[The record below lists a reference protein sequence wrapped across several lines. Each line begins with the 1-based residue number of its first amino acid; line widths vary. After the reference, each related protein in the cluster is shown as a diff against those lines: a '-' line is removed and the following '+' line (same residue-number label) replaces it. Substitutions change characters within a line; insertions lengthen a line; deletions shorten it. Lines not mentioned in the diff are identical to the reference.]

1 MKKFIVN
8 VLNGTSIGVVL
19 ALAPAAILSEIIKLL
34 INIFPELKLVMN
46 MLLTT
51 NSFLGLAIGLSV
63 AAIYQF
69 TMIESVAVGFAT
81 QLAGGAIQYTQQGFL
96 LKGTGD
102 IITMM
107 VTSAIAVI
115 VVQHFPKLIKQYGVL
130 LAPLSTILTAGIL
143 GRISLPYLSKIT
155 ETIGQWIAQLLT
167 FEQTTMSILIA
178 MVFAYLIVSPLSS
191 AGIAVAI
198 SLSGVGAGAANLG
211 ICATMFGLA
220 IAGRRVNKMGVCLAH
235 IFGSPKMSMTN
246 VMLKPVLILPLVV
259 NASVLGMVAS
269 FFNIQ
274 GTPTSAGLGLVG
286 MVGPLTYLSL
296 NGWTLVTIV
305 ITLISFFVLPAI
317 LGYLSDKLFK
327 DYLKWIK
334 DEDYRVI
341 I

>member
-1 MKKFIVN
+1 MKKFFVN
-8 VLNGTSIGVVL
+8 VLNGTSTGVVL
-19 ALAPAAILSEIIKLL
+19 ALAPAAILSEVMKLL
-34 INIFPELKLVMN
+34 VGVFPELRFVMN

-63 AAIYQF
+63 SVLYQL
-69 TMIESVAVGFAT
+69 TIIESVAVGFAT
-81 QLAGGAIQYTQQGFL
+81 QLAGGAVQYTPQGFV

-107 VTSAIAVI
+107 FTSATAII
-115 VVQHFPKLIKQYGVL
+115 IVQHFPKLVKRYGVL
-130 LAPLSTILTAGIL
+130 LAPLSTIVTAGVA
-143 GRISLPYLSKIT
+143 GRLVLPYLSKIT
-155 ETIGQWIAQLLT
+155 EVIGLWIAQLLT

-191 AGIAVAI
+191 AGIAIAI

-220 IAGRRVNKMGVCLAH
+220 IGGRRVNKIGVCLAH

-246 VMLKPVLILPLVV
+246 VMLKPILILPFVV

-269 FFNIQ
+269 IFNIQ
-274 GTPTSAGLGLVG
+274 GTPTSAGLGLIG

-296 NGWTLVTIV
+296 SSWTLVTVAITIV
-305 ITLISFFVLPAI
+305 SFFVLPAV
-317 LGYLSDKLFK
+317 LAYLSDKLFK

-334 DEDYRVI
+334 DEDYRIVI
-341 I
+341 

>member
-8 VLNGTSIGVVL
+8 VLNGTSTGIVL
-19 ALAPAAILSEIIKLL
+19 ALVPAAVLSEVIKLL
-34 INIFPELKLVMN
+34 LNILPELKLLMN

-63 AAIYQF
+63 AAIYQL
-69 TMIESVAVGFAT
+69 TMIESVAVGFTT
-81 QLAGGAIQYTQQGFL
+81 QLAGGAIQYTPQGFV

-107 VTSAIAVI
+107 LTAALAIS
-115 VVQHFPKLIKQYGVL
+115 VVQHFPKLIKQYSVL
-130 LAPLSTILTAGIL
+130 LATLSTILTAGLI
-143 GRISLPYLSKIT
+143 GRICLPYLSKIT

-191 AGIAVAI
+191 AGIAIAI

-220 IAGRRVNKMGVCLAH
+220 IAGRRVNKIGVCLAH
-235 IFGSPKMSMTN
+235 IFGSPKMSLTN
-246 VMLKPVLILPLVV
+246 VMLKPILILPLVM
-259 NASVLGMVAS
+259 NAGILGVGAS
-269 FFNIQ
+269 FFNVQ
-274 GTPTSAGLGLVG
+274 GTPTSAGLGLIG
-286 MVGPLTYLSL
+286 MVGPLTHLSL
-296 NGWTLVTIV
+296 NGWTLVTGLVTIM
-305 ITLISFFVLPAI
+305 LFFVLPVI

-334 DEDYRVI
+334 DEDYRVTI
-341 I
+341 